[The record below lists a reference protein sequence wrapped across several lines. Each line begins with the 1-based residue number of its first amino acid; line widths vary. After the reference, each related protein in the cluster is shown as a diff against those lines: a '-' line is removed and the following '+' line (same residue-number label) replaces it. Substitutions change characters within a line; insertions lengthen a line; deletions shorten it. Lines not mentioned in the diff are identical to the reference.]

1 MTDPREKL
9 LQQIRDIREKMDPKL
24 VERAKLA
31 VFGKVP
37 YDRDNAQQAVGH
49 FLDAR
54 NDGGAFRRKLAQAL
68 KAEGAGLDLDP
79 PPSAPSEGKPG
90 GGKAAADKADG
101 KSSAMSSIVSFIK
114 PRRGGRMT

>member
-1 MTDPREKL
+1 MSGTKPDPRDEL
-9 LQQIRDIREKMDPKL
+9 LRQLRAIREKMDPKL

-37 YDRDNAQQAVGH
+37 YDSASAKEAVGH

-54 NDGGAFRRKLAQAL
+54 GDGGAFRRKLEQAL
-68 KAEGAGLDLDP
+68 KAEGAELDVGPAKPEP
-79 PPSAPSEGKPG
+79 PAP
-90 GGKAAADKADG
+90 
-101 KSSAMSSIVSFIK
+101 VK